1 MEPSRGGISPA
12 ERNRMTQAQ
21 EKAINRIRKL
31 VEKECGEAYEVKK
44 WIVSECEYFVDVV
57 VEYGCIGDEGTLA
70 ELIAR
75 NRAHLFIGKRGGIT
89 YYATGK
95 RNGLSKRTFHGY
107 SILEAVEHWHT
118 ERKKKHEG
126 LHQDQDARRDSVL
139 YGTV

>member
-1 MEPSRGGISPA
+1 
-12 ERNRMTQAQ
+12 MTQAQ

-31 VEKECGEAYEVKK
+31 AEQECRDRYEVKEWK
-44 WIVSECEYFVDVV
+44 VSECEYFVDVV
-57 VEYGCIGDEGTLA
+57 VEMGLTGDEGTLA

-75 NRAHLFIGKRGGIT
+75 DRAHLFIGKRGGIT

-118 ERKKKHEG
+118 ERKMKHEG
-126 LHQDQDARRDSVL
+126 LHQDQDAQRDSVL